1 MTTIQKADYVFSV
14 DTEKT
19 KKYYETHTLCNC
31 AYCRNFYAQA
41 KDKFPKLSAFLSEF
55 GVDIA
60 KPDETLSVET
70 DNAIDYISIDYTVCG
85 SIASTGHNFEMN
97 DHFPLSV
104 VITNGFASPNEQT
117 GRYFTISVENIKL
130 PWELDEP
137 RPEPCTP
144 KANKNSNKIL
154 KKWNQTTGQP
164 IRRPH
169 FPYKKEHPHRC
180 SFLLPNTYTYLII
193 VPGVLGAIPAALAS
207 SVSMCIAR
215 A

>member
-19 KKYYETHTLCNC
+19 KKYYEIHTLCNC

-70 DNAIDYISIDYTVCG
+70 DNAIDYISIE
-85 SIASTGHNFEMN
+85 IN

-154 KKWNQTTGQP
+154 KK
-164 IRRPH
+164 
-169 FPYKKEHPHRC
+169 
-180 SFLLPNTYTYLII
+180 
-193 VPGVLGAIPAALAS
+193 
-207 SVSMCIAR
+207 
-215 A
+215 

>member
-19 KKYYETHTLCNC
+19 KKYYEIHTLCNC

-117 GRYFTISVENIKL
+117 ERYFTISVENIKL

-137 RPEPCTP
+137 RPEPCTS

-154 KKWNQTTGQP
+154 KK
-164 IRRPH
+164 
-169 FPYKKEHPHRC
+169 
-180 SFLLPNTYTYLII
+180 
-193 VPGVLGAIPAALAS
+193 
-207 SVSMCIAR
+207 
-215 A
+215 

>member
-19 KKYYETHTLCNC
+19 KKYYEIHTLCNC

-41 KDKFPKLSAFLSEF
+41 KDKFP
-55 GVDIA
+55 DIT

-85 SIASTGHNFEMN
+85 SIASTGHNFEII

-154 KKWNQTTGQP
+154 KK
-164 IRRPH
+164 
-169 FPYKKEHPHRC
+169 
-180 SFLLPNTYTYLII
+180 
-193 VPGVLGAIPAALAS
+193 
-207 SVSMCIAR
+207 
-215 A
+215 

>member
-19 KKYYETHTLCNC
+19 KKYYKIHTLCNC

-41 KDKFPKLSAFLSEF
+41 KDKFPKLSVFLSEF

-85 SIASTGHNFEMN
+85 SIASIGHNFEIN

-117 GRYFTISVENIKL
+117 GRYFTISVKNIKL

-137 RPEPCTP
+137 RPELCTP

-154 KKWNQTTGQP
+154 KK
-164 IRRPH
+164 
-169 FPYKKEHPHRC
+169 
-180 SFLLPNTYTYLII
+180 
-193 VPGVLGAIPAALAS
+193 
-207 SVSMCIAR
+207 
-215 A
+215 

>member
-19 KKYYETHTLCNC
+19 KKYYEIHTLCNC

-85 SIASTGHNFEMN
+85 TNREILYNFRRE
-97 DHFPLSV
+97 HKTSLG
-104 VITNGFASPNEQT
+104 I
-117 GRYFTISVENIKL
+117 GRT
-130 PWELDEP
+130 
-137 RPEPCTP
+137 TP
-144 KANKNSNKIL
+144 
-154 KKWNQTTGQP
+154 
-164 IRRPH
+164 
-169 FPYKKEHPHRC
+169 
-180 SFLLPNTYTYLII
+180 
-193 VPGVLGAIPAALAS
+193 GALHTKS
-207 SVSMCIAR
+207 K
-215 A
+215 